1 MDAEAALNGTSW
13 DLTDVPCP
21 GCTGRFG
28 VGTREDGSTVV
39 HSLPWCS
46 QFEMLETS
54 EHVLAYLQRARAKAA
69 ASQN

>member
-1 MDAEAALNGTSW
+1 M
-13 DLTDVPCP
+13 PCP
-21 GCTGRFG
+21 GCAGTFG
-28 VGTREDGSTVV
+28 VGTREDGPTVV

-46 QFEMLETS
+46 QFEALETS